1 MKNIEEELARE
12 EKFILPLLEVVRD
25 KRGLNHAIKYSKEYI
40 LNYLIERGILSPI
53 RETLVK
59 ELRVNT
65 NYEPREIMELVNS
78 YFKWKE
84 TLPEFTLEQ
93 NQRLDEATE
102 RYGTQF
108 ERVGKKI
115 LGVVNRDNRNLVI
128 DVSGVKEMVLA
139 EVNNSGVNWLN
150 NQITTPEMR
159 WVLDTTRKRMG
170 VSL

>member
-1 MKNIEEELARE
+1 MKKIEEELARE
-12 EKFILPLLEVVRD
+12 EKFILPLLEVVRE

>member
-12 EKFILPLLEVVRD
+12 EKFIQPLLEVVRD

-40 LNYLIERGILSPI
+40 LNFLIERGVLSSN
-53 RETLVK
+53 RETLIQ

-65 NYEPREIMELVNS
+65 NYQPIEIMKLVNS
-78 YFKWKE
+78 YFKWKV
-84 TLPEFTLEQ
+84 TLPEFTLAQ
-93 NQRLDEATE
+93 NQRLDEASE
-102 RYGTQF
+102 RYGVQF

-128 DVSGVKEMVLA
+128 DVSGMKEMVLA

-159 WVLDTTRKRMG
+159 WILDTTRNRMG

>member
-40 LNYLIERGILSPI
+40 LNFLIERGVLSCN
-53 RETLVK
+53 RGTLIQ

>member
-1 MKNIEEELARE
+1 MKKIKEELARE
-12 EKFILPLLEVVRD
+12 EKFILPLLEVVRE

>member
-12 EKFILPLLEVVRD
+12 EKFILPLLEVVRE